1 MVEPTGERKGQYRRV
16 GEFSWLEQGYNVV
29 PTFIE
34 LCENPETQ
42 VDDTEY
48 VEVSVGEGGIK
59 QYIID
64 MI

>member
-1 MVEPTGERKGQYRRV
+1 MVELTGEMKGRYRRV
-16 GEFSWLEQGYNVV
+16 GEFSWLKLGYSVV

-34 LCENPETQ
+34 LCEDAETQ
-42 VDDTEY
+42 VDNSEY
-48 VEVSVGEGGIK
+48 VEVSVGEVGLK